1 MSKLKDFM
9 RIVNERDR
17 LRIENESLQRDLK
30 ARKERFYDI
39 LEYGKSTDEQFWLN
53 YRFWS
58 DQKTLNQKTWDHKK
72 LLNTQDFADVVNGQ
86 MLNAKRKFEFESNVP
101 KLELEGESLVDILN
115 RQDEEEP
122 MPAVCPE
129 CGAAPMPGFNG
140 THYEDC
146 SQLGVCN
153 CMLRREKGRDA

>member
-30 ARKERFYDI
+30 GWREHFDDI

-58 DQKTLNQKTWDHKK
+58 DQKTLN
-72 LLNTQDFADVVNGQ
+72 
-86 MLNAKRKFEFESNVP
+86 
-101 KLELEGESLVDILN
+101 
-115 RQDEEEP
+115 
-122 MPAVCPE
+122 
-129 CGAAPMPGFNG
+129 
-140 THYEDC
+140 
-146 SQLGVCN
+146 
-153 CMLRREKGRDA
+153 